1 MNYKTIINVVAG
13 GKIYGPGRI
22 IPDGDLKEAD
32 AVRFLAA
39 KAIVPDVHG
48 VPVPAEE
55 DEAEEYEEADSSSL
69 PGPDD
74 EEYETEPEE
83 REDAQETFTSFKK
96 EAQLRKMKK
105 AEIVSYA
112 VSIGLEDLTVQ
123 MPADELVEAVLN
135 YTEEKEALM

>member
-13 GKIYGPGRI
+13 GKIYEPGRI

-55 DEAEEYEEADSSSL
+55 VEAEEYEEADSSSL

-74 EEYETEPEE
+74 EECETELEE